1 MCQIFYV
8 WYIDVLIKHAWIQ
21 HLKDK
26 TGKTIL
32 HGFAEISN
40 ESKHNPNKLWVGQG
54 REFTIVLCNND
65 KKIMIF

>member
-1 MCQIFYV
+1 M
-8 WYIDVLIKHAWIQ
+8 
-21 HLKDK
+21 KDK